1 MTDVTD
7 MFDVLVVGGGP
18 VGACMGALLASG
30 ARQGAAGRR
39 TATPLRVAVLE
50 PSRPQMPAGDAPIDP
65 RVVAVSR
72 SSERILRA
80 AGAWDR
86 VSATAQAGRSA
97 PLMETAAPASAST
110 SVQASMRMETDA
122 SVQTPAA
129 ALISRLSPYERMRIW
144 HESVG
149 PSSPGALVFDAADV
163 GEPNLG
169 YIVENR
175 VLQAA
180 LLDTFGDAGGVIE
193 PAQLVSLQVGADA
206 VSVETSS
213 GKLAARLVVG
223 ADGAQSSVRHAVG
236 LTADSSDYR
245 QTAIVA
251 TVVTERSHEK
261 TAWQRFMRDG
271 TLAFLPLADGTSSI
285 VWSADNDVASV
296 LLGASPTDFAVE
308 LDRASDGALGVTRLL
323 SERASFPLRRLAAH
337 RYVAQRVALIGD
349 AAHVVHPLAGQ
360 GVNLGLLD
368 AAALAQ
374 LLLDARHERED
385 PGALRVLR
393 QYERW
398 RKSEVALMST
408 AIDGFDRFLA
418 HGRGPLSK
426 LAQRGLGLVNRSQE
440 LKRFF
445 IARALGTGGELP
457 RIAQRLT

>member
-1 MTDVTD
+1 MTDSVD
-7 MFDVLVVGGGP
+7 MFDVLIVGGGP
-18 VGACMGALLASG
+18 VGACMGALLARN
-30 ARQGAAGRR
+30 ARRGAAGRR
-39 TATPLRVAVLE
+39 TATPFRMGILE
-50 PSRPQMPAGDAPIDP
+50 PHRPRMPAADAPVDP

-72 SSERILRA
+72 SSERILQA
-80 AGAWDR
+80 AGAWER
-86 VSATAQAGRSA
+86 VSGTAQVNSSA
-97 PLMETAAPASAST
+97 SMQAAAP
-110 SVQASMRMETDA
+110 MHG
-122 SVQTPAA
+122 A
-129 ALISRLSPYERMRIW
+129 ALVSRLSPYGRMRIW
-144 HESVG
+144 HESVV
-149 PSSPGALVFDAADV
+149 PTSPGVLVFDAADV

-180 LLDTFGDAGGVIE
+180 LLDTFADAGGVIE
-193 PAQLVSLQVGADA
+193 TAQLVSLQVGADS
-206 VSVETSS
+206 VSVETSA

-223 ADGAQSSVRHAVG
+223 ADGAQSSVRQAVG
-236 LTADSSDYR
+236 LTADASDYR

-251 TVVTERSHEK
+251 TVATERPHEK

-308 LDRASDGALGVTRLL
+308 LDRASDGALGVTRLV

-337 RYVAQRVALIGD
+337 HYVAQRVALIGD

-374 LLLDARHERED
+374 LLLDARQERED

-398 RKSEVALMST
+398 RKSEVAFIST

-440 LKRFF
+440 AKRFF

-457 RIAQRLT
+457 RVAQR

>member
-1 MTDVTD
+1 
-7 MFDVLVVGGGP
+7 
-18 VGACMGALLASG
+18 
-30 ARQGAAGRR
+30 
-39 TATPLRVAVLE
+39 
-50 PSRPQMPAGDAPIDP
+50 MPAGDALIDP

-72 SSERILRA
+72 ASERILRA
-80 AGAWDR
+80 TGAWER
-86 VSATAQAGRSA
+86 V
-97 PLMETAAPASAST
+97 
-110 SVQASMRMETDA
+110 
-122 SVQTPAA
+122 
-129 ALISRLSPYERMRIW
+129 SRLSPYGRMRIW
-144 HESVG
+144 HESVA

-169 YIVENR
+169 HIVENR

-180 LLDTFGDAGGVIE
+180 LLDVFADGDAGGSGVIE
-193 PAQLVSLQVGADA
+193 SAQFVSLHVGADS
-206 VSVETSS
+206 VSVETSG

-223 ADGAQSSVRHAVG
+223 ADGALSSVRHAVG

-251 TVVTERSHEK
+251 TVATERSHEK

-285 VWSADNDVASV
+285 VWSADNDVASM
-296 LLGASPTDFAVE
+296 LLAASPTEFAAE
-308 LDRASDGALGVTRLL
+308 LDRASDGALGVTRLVT
-323 SERASFPLRRLAAH
+323 ERASFPLRRLAAH
-337 RYVAQRVALIGD
+337 HYVAQRVALIGD

-374 LLLDARHERED
+374 LLLDARQERED

-398 RKSEVALMST
+398 RKSEAAFMST

-445 IARALGTGGELP
+445 IARALGTEGELP
-457 RIAQRLT
+457 RVAQRSVNG

>member
-1 MTDVTD
+1 MTDAY
-7 MFDVLVVGGGP
+7 DVLVIGGGP
-18 VGACMGALLASG
+18 VGACVGALLVRG
-30 ARQGAAGRR
+30 AGRGAAGRR
-39 TATPLRVAVLE
+39 TATPFRVAVLE
-50 PSRPQMPAGDAPIDP
+50 PSRPQMPARDSPVDP

-72 SSERILRA
+72 SSERILVA

-86 VSATAQAGRSA
+86 ISAAVSVGAR
-97 PLMETAAPASAST
+97 APADAVKAVSEVSPTGART
-110 SVQASMRMETDA
+110 TVGAALADGVTA
-122 SVQTPAA
+122 SVP
-129 ALISRLSPYERMRIW
+129 RLNPYERMRIW
-144 HESVG
+144 HESVAPG
-149 PSSPGALVFDAADV
+149 SSGALVFDAADV

-169 YIVENR
+169 YILENR

-180 LLDTFGDAGGVIE
+180 LLDTFEAAGGIIE
-193 PAQLVSLQVGADA
+193 PAQFVGLRIETDA
-206 VSVETSS
+206 VRVETTN
-213 GKLAARLVVG
+213 GTLAARLVIG
-223 ADGAQSSVRHAVG
+223 ADGAQSSVRQAVG
-236 LTADSSDYR
+236 LTADASDYR

-251 TVVTERSHEK
+251 TVATERPHEK

-271 TLAFLPLADGTSSI
+271 TLAFLPLADGTTSI

-296 LLGASPTDFAVE
+296 LLCGSPTDFAAE
-308 LDRASDGALGVTRLL
+308 LDRASDGALGATRLV

-337 RYVAQRVALIGD
+337 HYVAQRVALVGD

-374 LLLDARHERED
+374 LLLDAHQERED

-398 RKSEVALMST
+398 RKSEVAFMSS
-408 AIDGFDRFLA
+408 AIDTFDRFLA

-426 LAQRGLGLVNRSQE
+426 LAQRGLGWVNRSQE

-445 IARALGTGGELP
+445 IARALGTEGELP
-457 RIAQRLT
+457 RVAKR